1 MTSKYSEEF
10 KASII
15 ARLLPP
21 NSASVP
27 EVSKETGVPK
37 DTLYYWRLKYGGT
50 HSSKAIESRQAVQFS
65 TEEKLAVVI
74 EAASMTEVEL
84 GEYCRRKGLYPE
96 QIAGWKSAIVQ
107 GLIKAPSK
115 VEREQMQ
122 KQSRTIK
129 QLEKELHRKE
139 KALAEA
145 AALLILQKKFQALLE
160 EPEDEKSNSGSAKK

>member
-1 MTSKYSEEF
+1 MTTKYSEEF

-21 NSASVP
+21 NNASLT
-27 EVSKETGVPK
+27 EVAKETGIPK

-50 HSSKAIESRQAVQFS
+50 HGSMASHSVQSGQFS
-65 TEEKLAVVI
+65 AEEKLAVVI
-74 EAASMTEVEL
+74 ETASLNEVEL

-96 QIAGWKSAIVQ
+96 QIAGWKNAIVQ
-107 GLIKAPSK
+107 GLTSTPSK
-115 VEREQMQ
+115 AELEQMK
-122 KQSRTIK
+122 KQSKTIK

-145 AALLILQKKFQALLE
+145 AALLVLQKKFQALLE
-160 EPEDEKSNSGSAKK
+160 EPEGEKSTSGSAKK